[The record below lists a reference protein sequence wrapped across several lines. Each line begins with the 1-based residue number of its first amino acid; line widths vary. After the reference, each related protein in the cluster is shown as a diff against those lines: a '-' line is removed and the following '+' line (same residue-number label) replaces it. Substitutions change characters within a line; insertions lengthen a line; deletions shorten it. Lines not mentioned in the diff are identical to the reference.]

1 MEEAER
7 ERERIEAEKRAERM
21 RIEREN
27 AERLIRESEE
37 KSKLLEL
44 RMAEALKAASSG
56 PLMSSY
62 ERSKVN
68 YDRYGPTSST
78 PVRSVG
84 TR

>member
-1 MEEAER
+1 
-7 ERERIEAEKRAERM
+7 M

-44 RMAEALKAASSG
+44 RMAEALKAVSSG

-68 YDRYGPTSST
+68 YDRYGPTPIT
-78 PVRSVG
+78 LQRKVD